1 MSTQISNQKI
11 KFLGEYCYQPPQ
23 NLIQQQNYQNN
34 LPNHQHTQNSNPKI
48 SVRQTPYLNNS
59 EPNKARSSSQ
69 FQVPLNP
76 IHNTFLNLNEMN
88 LYEKTYEKSINKPQI
103 KDEYLNTQY
112 SQLKK
117 NIRDNDQQS
126 INCQSYVYK
135 INDGH
140 NNSDNTNSQYQNQ
153 PQIYNFIQNRN
164 NNTNNQTNQ
173 KSYSQDINQQFLQ
186 TNQKNNSEFNCQQNS
201 TNSQLNYYNNNQ
213 YQVQNYPTGN
223 QFIKNQGHI
232 SIVQASIEQ
241 KQQQQNQQVQQDD
254 NFEVSEDLTQSIT
267 RSISYSCKHCQAR
280 IFHEIIQLDCYHFYH
295 PQCFQDHLDKQI
307 DVQTYRPL
315 KCHCQK
321 KISESQIK
329 NVLKLNQK
337 SDLID
342 KLQKKQISTIYKM
355 YNQILKLQKCNQCD
369 FFWVADQ
376 NDNFQK
382 TYYCQQCEKN
392 YYKK

>member
-11 KFLGEYCYQPPQ
+11 KFLGEYSYNPPQ

-59 EPNKARSSSQ
+59 EPIKARSSSQ

-76 IHNTFLNLNEMN
+76 IHNTFQNHNQMN

-112 SQLKK
+112 SQQQK
-117 NIRDNDQQS
+117 NISDNYQQS

-135 INDGH
+135 INDGN
-140 NNSDNTNSQYQNQ
+140 NNSYNTKQQYQNQ
-153 PQIYNFIQNRN
+153 PQIHNLIQNRN
-164 NNTNNQTNQ
+164 NDTNNQNYQ
-173 KSYSQDINQQFLQ
+173 KSYSQHINQQFLQ
-186 TNQKNNSEFNCQQNS
+186 SNQNNNSEFNCRQISRNG
-201 TNSQLNYYNNNQ
+201 QLNYYNNNQ
-213 YQVQNYPTGN
+213 YQAQNYPTGN
-223 QFIKNQGHI
+223 EFIKNQEHI
-232 SIVQASIEQ
+232 SIVQPSIEQ
-241 KQQQQNQQVQQDD
+241 KQQQQNQQFQQDD
-254 NFEVSEDLTQSIT
+254 NIEVSEDLTQSIAK
-267 RSISYSCKHCQAR
+267 SISYSCKHCEAR

-295 PQCFQDHLDKQI
+295 PQCFEDHLNQQI
-307 DVQTYRPL
+307 NVQTYRPL

-329 NVLKLNQK
+329 NVLNLNQK

-342 KLQKKQISTIYKM
+342 KLLKKQISTIYKM
-355 YNQILKLQKCNQCD
+355 YFKIQQLQKCSQCN

-376 NDNFQK
+376 KDSFQK